1 MTKAKKILSVAL
13 HPGLAETRSLLIRS
27 VGLEVKTVFN
37 LQEMQEAC
45 QRDKYDLLLVTQ
57 GISEKEKRR
66 IILEF
71 RKLTDKTPILEIY
84 DISPDLPDAEFR
96 FHSLEGPE
104 AFTIHLKTILAA
116 G

>member
-1 MTKAKKILSVAL
+1 MTKPKKILSVAL
-13 HPGLAETRSLLIRS
+13 HPGLAETRSLLLRS

-45 QRDKYDLLLVTQ
+45 QRDEYDLLLVTQ

-71 RKLTDKTPILEIY
+71 RKLTDRTPILEIY

-96 FHSLEGPE
+96 FHSAEGPE

-116 G
+116 R

>member
-1 MTKAKKILSVAL
+1 MTQAKKILSVAL
-13 HPGLAETRSLLIRS
+13 HPALAETRSLLIRS
-27 VGLEVKTVFN
+27 VGLEVRTVFN

-57 GISEKEKRR
+57 GISEREKRR

-96 FHSLEGPE
+96 FHSAEGPE
-104 AFTIHLKTILAA
+104 AFTIHLRTILSAR
-116 G
+116 